1 MWHKVSPISFRIP
14 LVRTWETS
22 LYADKKSYKDNL
34 LLDIKLR
41 DFLKKE
47 LNDMLVWKT
56 EIFRSEDEITVNI
69 YTAKASLVNGSNGEN
84 LDALISKLTKKFKLK
99 FNVNVKEI
107 KTPEIDATIVGALVA
122 SQIEKR
128 TPYKRAIKQAIS
140 KAMEKGAKGIKI
152 LVGGRLNGAEIARK
166 ETYKEWNIPT
176 QTIRANIDYCT
187 VRAETVYGTIGVK
200 VWIYK
205 GQVFKKQW

>member
-14 LVRTWETS
+14 LIRTWETS
-22 LYADKKSYKDNL
+22 LYADKRTYRDSL
-34 LLDIKLR
+34 ILDIKLR
-41 DFLKKE
+41 DFLKNE

-84 LDALISKLTKKFKLK
+84 LENLISKLTKKFKLK

-107 KTPEIDATIVGALVA
+107 KTPETNATIVGTLVA
-122 SQIEKR
+122 SQVEKR

-176 QTIRANIDYCT
+176 QTIRADIDYCT
-187 VRAETVYGTIGVK
+187 VRAETVYGTIWIK